1 MAKNAIVRTIVVLEL
16 NNVCVAIYSNNL
28 GAYDHLKGLLPA
40 SLQFRLMSYSTI
52 NRALQESGQHLDIPT
67 PLGIF
72 VIRKCPLYRFH
83 T

>member
-1 MAKNAIVRTIVVLEL
+1 MAKNAIVRTITVLEQ

-28 GAYDHLKGLLPA
+28 GAYDHLKSIIPG
-40 SLQFRLMSYSTI
+40 SLQYRLISYSTV
-52 NRALQESGQHLDIPT
+52 NRAVQESGKHLDIPT